1 MSEMLDAG
9 AADVVTAAGT
19 VAHACCRRSYV
30 NAGSAIPYVQVALR
44 TYSRVLTLNLNNN
57 NNT

>member
-44 TYSRVLTLNLNNN
+44 TYSRVLTL
-57 NNT
+57 TF